1 MSDLARLLAA
11 HGSSY
16 PSKKDAFAARRL
28 LIEAAWSCRF
38 PARIGHDLLLRQE
51 KLSKPVRDM
60 AWKVQERAF
69 VCLAIA
75 QTKPESS
82 RAIASVITVFSFP
95 HARVCDT
102 DGIVRYEARIDSRL
116 EASRAETTR
125 RISAGKRSSRTT
137 VTVLV

>member
-1 MSDLARLLAA
+1 MVLATRR
-11 HGSSY
+11 
-16 PSKKDAFAARRL
+16 KKDAFAARRL

-60 AWKVQERAF
+60 AWKVQERA
-69 VCLAIA
+69 
-75 QTKPESS
+75 
-82 RAIASVITVFSFP
+82 P
-95 HARVCDT
+95 HARACDT

-125 RISAGKRSSRTT
+125 MISAP
-137 VTVLV
+137 

>member
-1 MSDLARLLAA
+1 MTHVVLEAIFGGWAIWRGCLPPMVLAIRR
-11 HGSSY
+11 
-16 PSKKDAFAARRL
+16 KKDAFAARRL

-38 PARIGHDLLLRQE
+38 PARIGHDLLVRQE
-51 KLSKPVRDM
+51 KLSKSVRDM

-95 HARVCDT
+95 ACPSL
-102 DGIVRYEARIDSRL
+102 RY
-116 EASRAETTR
+116 R
-125 RISAGKRSSRTT
+125 RHSP
-137 VTVLV
+137 L